1 MSYSQPPETT
11 VRGVVPVSA
20 ERPVATCE
28 ASEPHP
34 MRTWLRS
41 FVDTILGKVPGK
53 ASLPLALG
61 GMTQCG
67 ISLVLPPKITDHSCP
82 RAQFFEFTRHT
93 HENRCRIL
101 LVNSLIL
108 SSQFQILIRR
118 RKRGCYNTFY
128 SKHLTVLIQECTVFL
143 VYQTQTRETNVVY
156 YW

>member
-1 MSYSQPPETT
+1 
-11 VRGVVPVSA
+11 
-20 ERPVATCE
+20 
-28 ASEPHP
+28 

-67 ISLVLPPKITDHSCP
+67 ISLVLPLKITDHSCP
-82 RAQFFEFTRHT
+82 RPRFFQFTRHT

-108 SSQFQILIRR
+108 SSQLLDLTSPSETGLLQYILLKTPDRSYPR
-118 RKRGCYNTFY
+118 VHCFSSLPDSNARN
-128 SKHLTVLIQECTVFL
+128 ECRILL
-143 VYQTQTRETNVVY
+143 VS
-156 YW
+156 